1 MKTGRQ
7 LTDSESIILQK
18 KKKLNKPR
26 ILRFLELIFTV
37 GKLVFCSSKRYS
49 FYIWCFTYPQLIGQI
64 ILYRKGYIIQILMKH
79 QKSIQDRLKL
89 QGSVFPFRR

>member
-18 KKKLNKPR
+18 KKKKINKPR

-37 GKLVFCSSKRYS
+37 GKLVFD
-49 FYIWCFTYPQLIGQI
+49 WNN
-64 ILYRKGYIIQILMKH
+64 
-79 QKSIQDRLKL
+79 KS
-89 QGSVFPFRR
+89 G